1 MRAEI
6 RNFVIISHVDHG
18 KSTLA
23 DRFLELTGTIEKR
36 QFREQ
41 FLDQM
46 DLERERGITI
56 KMQPV
61 RMRYTPHSAPDSLHP
76 ASYTLNLIDTPG
88 HVDFAYEVSRALA
101 AVEGA
106 ILLVDGTQGIQ
117 AQTLAHLELAKKEG
131 LYIIG
136 AVNKIDLAIPD
147 IESLKREMA
156 KLIGCKQEEIFE
168 ISAKTGKN
176 VPQLLEAVIT
186 NIPPP
191 AGSREA
197 PLRAL
202 VFDSVYD
209 PFQGSIAYVRVV
221 DGTVRRQEP
230 VESFG
235 TGFKTKALE
244 VGVFG
249 PERRPQEALGAGE
262 IGYIATGIKEPGA
275 LRVGDTITAAD
286 RPAVE
291 PLAGYEEPK
300 PMVFAGF
307 YPQDAKDLPS
317 LRNALQKLKLND
329 AALVFEPSRQ
339 DVLGQGFRVGFL
351 GALHLEIVKERL
363 SREYKIEPLITQP
376 SVWYKALTDKGM
388 VDVFTPADLP
398 DFAVLKEIREPWVR
412 LEVIAPQAY
421 LQVITQLIRNNR
433 GEPKLF
439 ETIGSARTLI
449 QAEMPLAEMIVDFY
463 DKLKSVSK
471 GFASMSYELTGW
483 RPADLVKLDILIAGS
498 RQEALARIIPRAD
511 AEPVGRGIIEKLK
524 EVLPAEVFPVPI
536 QAAVGSRILARVTI
550 PALRKDVTGYLY
562 GGDRTRKMKLWEKQ
576 KRGKERLS
584 RTGKVNIPAETFFEI
599 LKIGH

>member
-1 MRAEI
+1 MGSEI

-23 DRFLELTGTIEKR
+23 DRFLELTGTVEKR

-46 DLERERGITI
+46 EIERERGITI

-61 RMRYTPHSAPDSLHP
+61 RMRYRAPNEP
-76 ASYTLNLIDTPG
+76 GIEYILNLIDTPG

-131 LYIIG
+131 LCIIG
-136 AVNKIDLAIPD
+136 AVNKIDLPIPD
-147 IESLKREMA
+147 IESLKKEMA
-156 KLIGCKQEEIFE
+156 KLIGCEPEEIFE
-168 ISAKTGKN
+168 ISGKTGKN
-176 VPQLLEAVIT
+176 VAQLLEAVIEK
-186 NIPPP
+186 IPPP
-191 AGSREA
+191 AGVKDSA
-197 PLRAL
+197 LRAII
-202 VFDSVYD
+202 FDSTYD
-209 PFQGSIAYVRVV
+209 PFQGSIAYIRVV
-221 DGTVRRQEP
+221 DGSVRRHQP
-230 VESFG
+230 IASFG

-244 VGVFG
+244 VGIFK
-249 PERRPQEALGAGE
+249 PERQPQDELTAGE
-262 IGYIATGIKEPGA
+262 IGYIATGIKEPGM

-286 RPAVE
+286 QPAAA
-291 PLAGYEEPK
+291 PLAGYEKPK

-307 YPQDAKDLPS
+307 YPKDAKDLPS
-317 LRNALQKLKLND
+317 LRDALQKLKLND

-363 SREYKIEPLITQP
+363 SREYGTEPFITQP
-376 SVWYKALTDKGM
+376 SVWYKAVTTKGI

-398 DFAVLKEIREPWVR
+398 GAQFLKEIREPWVR
-412 LEVIAPQAY
+412 LEVIAPQEY
-421 LQVITQLIRNNR
+421 LQVVTQLIRNNR

-439 ETIGSARTLI
+439 ETTGSSRTLI
-449 QAEMPLAEMIVDFY
+449 QAEMPLAEVIIDFY

-471 GFASMSYELTGW
+471 GFASMSYELLGW
-483 RPADLVKLDILIAGS
+483 RAGDLVKLDILIAGS
-498 RQEALARIIPRAD
+498 RQEALSRILPREA
-511 AEPVGRGIIEKLK
+511 AQYVGRSIIEKLR
-524 EVLPAEVFPVPI
+524 EILPAEVFPVPL
-536 QAAVGSRILARVTI
+536 QSAVGSRILARVTI

-562 GGDRTRKMKLWEKQ
+562 GGDRTRKMKLWAKQ
-576 KRGKERLS
+576 KRGKERLAQM
-584 RTGKVNIPAETFFEI
+584 GKVNVPAEAFFEI
-599 LKIGH
+599 LRIGH